1 MATRELASIDQALR
15 EIAAGRPVFVV
26 DDEDR
31 ENEADL
37 VMAASAADARWVGL
51 AVRYGSGVLCAPVT
65 GEIADRLALP
75 PMVSDNQDPKGTAYT
90 VSVDAREG
98 VSTGISAADR
108 ARTLQVLADPAAT
121 AGDLTRPGHVF
132 PLRARA
138 GGVLERPGHTEAAV
152 DLARLAGLEPVG
164 AIVELVHDDG
174 SMMRLADAQDL
185 ADREGLLV
193 VSIADLIAWRQRR
206 DRVRRVASTRLPTT
220 YGEFTAHGYLDLVTG
235 AEHLALVKD
244 GGNTVR
250 VHSECLTGDVFGSQ
264 RCDCGPQLE
273 ASLKAVATEGG
284 AVIYLGGH
292 EGRGVGLLNKLRAYS
307 VQDTGLDT
315 VDAQSALGLP
325 VDAREFAA
333 AAAILRERGL
343 MSIRLLTNNPAKEH
357 ALRAGGV
364 DVTAR
369 LPLHVGASVHN
380 LGYLATKLERMG
392 HLAPESDL
400 LKGAS

>member
-1 MATRELASIDQALR
+1 MTTRELASVEDALR

-37 VMAASAADARWVGL
+37 VMAACAADERWIGF

-90 VSVDAREG
+90 VSVDARKG

-108 ARTLQVLADPAAT
+108 ARTLRLLADPATSAE
-121 AGDLTRPGHVF
+121 DLTRPGHVF
-132 PLRARA
+132 PLRARD

-174 SMMRLADAQDL
+174 SMMRLGAAQDL
-185 ADREGLLV
+185 AEREGLLV
-193 VSIADLIAWRQRR
+193 ISIADLIAWRQRH
-206 DRVRRVASTRLPTT
+206 DRVRRVASTRLPTA

-235 AEHLALVKD
+235 AEHVALVMA
-244 GGNTVR
+244 GGDTVR

-273 ASLKAVATEGG
+273 ASLTAVARDGG
-284 AVIYLGGH
+284 AVVYLGGH

-307 VQDTGLDT
+307 LQDTGLDT
-315 VDAQSALGLP
+315 VDAQTALGLP
-325 VDAREFAA
+325 VDAREFSA
-333 AAAILRERGL
+333 AAAILRDRGL
-343 MSIRLLTNNPAKEH
+343 TSVQLLTNNPAKEQ
-357 ALRAGGV
+357 ALRGAGIE
-364 DVTAR
+364 VTAR

-380 LGYLATKLERMG
+380 LDYLATKLERMG
-392 HLAPESDL
+392 HLAPEPTI

>member
-1 MATRELASIDQALR
+1 MAMGELATIEDALR
-15 EIAAGRPVFVV
+15 DIASGRPVFVV

-37 VMAASAADARWVGL
+37 VMAASAADERWIGF
-51 AVRYGSGVLCAPVT
+51 AIRYGSGVLCAPVT
-65 GEIADRLALP
+65 GEIADRLALH

-90 VSVDAREG
+90 VSVDARDG

-108 ARTLQVLADPAAT
+108 ARTLQLLADPATT

-132 PLRARA
+132 PLRARD

-174 SMMRLADAQDL
+174 SMMRLAAAQDL
-185 ADREGLLV
+185 ADREGLLLI
-193 VSIADLIAWRQRR
+193 SIADLIAWRQRH
-206 DRVRRVASTRLPTT
+206 DRVRRVASTRLPTA

-235 AEHLALVKD
+235 AEHIAVVKD
-244 GGNTVR
+244 GGDTVR

-264 RCDCGPQLE
+264 RCDCGPQLD
-273 ASLKAVATEGG
+273 ASLKAVVRDGG

-307 VQDTGLDT
+307 LQDTGLDT
-315 VDAQSALGLP
+315 VDAQTALGLP
-325 VDAREFAA
+325 VDAREFVA
-333 AAAILRERGL
+333 AAAILRDLGL
-343 MSIRLLTNNPAKEH
+343 ISVRLLTNNPAKEQ
-357 ALRAGGV
+357 ALRDAGIEV
-364 DVTAR
+364 VQR

-380 LGYLATKLERMG
+380 LDYLTTKLQRMG
-392 HLAPESDL
+392 HLAPEPNI